1 MCVPLE
7 RRECLDVWVWNDWD
21 KNVRTTQN
29 QYAYTISLV
38 SKLLCAT
45 ACWSS
50 NARRRWCSGSICQ
63 EALPCSCWASC
74 LRWQQK
80 LPVYLQRIKKLSSSK
95 GNHFPIEDFEHS
107 SETCVNDCSYWTGK
121 VMNGGLEAT
130 IAPEIHNVAFCTSN
144 SVHELLSCGLWGETY
159 GKKKVLQKGV
169 LRLLCLRIC
178 LPSANPL
185 TMLEAIPRIWNK
197 EIQRYIICDQFAFHM
212 RIGID
217 SIDSS
222 TEQQNS
228 NLCALRWQLYFSTPQ
243 CGNHQTIALR
253 EKFHFSFQFI

>member
-1 MCVPLE
+1 MGVPLE
-7 RRECLDVWVWNDWD
+7 RRGLSMCVDRPAGPAMLEGADALAP
-21 KNVRTTQN
+21 
-29 QYAYTISLV
+29 YA
-38 SKLLCAT
+38 
-45 ACWSS
+45 
-50 NARRRWCSGSICQ
+50 
-63 EALPCSCWASC
+63 
-74 LRWQQK
+74 
-80 LPVYLQRIKKLSSSK
+80 KK
-95 GNHFPIEDFEHS
+95 HFPAVAELPAWDGNRKNFQP
-107 SETCVNDCSYWTGK
+107 TCRESRSYRHQKEIIFRLKILNIQVKPVFMIVHVGLARSWTVGWK
-121 VMNGGLEAT
+121 RLI

-185 TMLEAIPRIWNK
+185 TMLEAIRRIWNK